1 MRIKNYT
8 LIFTLILCEC
18 NITAN
23 SQNNMTVTDCQG
35 NKYPIVQIGE
45 QYWMAE
51 NLRCTKYDTENNLSY
66 QKIPQDKKWKKEQPH
81 CMDISVPTGD
91 LLIDTNLTK
100 EQISKLGVLYN
111 RAAALGL
118 QSNSDEIDDDNII
131 QGICPNGW
139 HIPTTMDTNTLR
151 DYITGSKK
159 SNISVGGKLKSKS
172 GWGTDDDGDDLFGFQ
187 ALPAGNY
194 NYKNKEL
201 YIGYW
206 TEFITSPQGTI
217 KIQSSDSIFPR
228 IPNFDTQSSLDDD
241 LYSVRC
247 VKNVTLTDCQ
257 GRSYSVANIGGKY
270 WMTEDLKCTKYDTN
284 SERKGET
291 LAQIDSTSYAP
302 YCMDG
307 YNYFLKNEDT
317 TAYSSRGTTASK
329 LRTLKREYEQALRDD
344 KMFYNW
350 AAAVGITTSNDVI
363 NLTDMSGGKRQG
375 ICPNGWHIPTREEWE
390 SYATATMKK
399 KEPVSNSKYYKFNDL
414 HSSKSYW
421 TSNPLK
427 NYGAYKCVLIN
438 TNDESTILIEECD
451 FKDEPLR
458 VRCVKD

>member
-1 MRIKNYT
+1 MKIRNHALT
-8 LIFTLILCEC
+8 FTFFLCGC
-18 NITAN
+18 FITAS
-23 SQNNMTVTDCQG
+23 SQNNRTITDCQG
-35 NKYPIVQIGE
+35 NTYPIVQIGE

-51 NLRCTKYDTENNLSY
+51 NLRCTQYDTESNLSY

-91 LLIDTNLTK
+91 LLTNTDLTK
-100 EQISKLGVLYN
+100 ELISKFGVLYN

-118 QSNSDEIDDDNII
+118 QSNSEEIDNDDII

-139 HIPTTMDTNTLR
+139 HIPTLTDINTLR
-151 DYITGSKK
+151 DHITGSNQGNL
-159 SNISVGGKLKSKS
+159 SIGSKLKSKS
-172 GWGTDDDGDDLFGFQ
+172 GWGTDDDGEDTFGFS
-187 ALPAGNY
+187 AFPAGNY
-194 NYKNKEL
+194 NYKNKDL

-217 KIQSSDSIFPR
+217 KIQSSDSIFPI
-228 IPNFDTQSSLDDD
+228 IPNFDIRSSLDDD

-257 GRSYSVANIGGKY
+257 GRYYSVASVGGKY

-329 LRTLKREYEQALRDD
+329 LRTLKRE
-344 KMFYNW
+344 MFYNW
-350 AAAVGITTSNDVI
+350 AAAVGITTSNDAI
-363 NLTDMSGGKRQG
+363 NLTDISGGKRQG

-399 KEPVSNSKYYKFNDL
+399 KGPVSNSKYSRFNDL

-421 TSNPLK
+421 TNNSLK

-438 TNDESTILIEECD
+438 NDDETTILIEECD

>member
-1 MRIKNYT
+1 
-8 LIFTLILCEC
+8 
-18 NITAN
+18 
-23 SQNNMTVTDCQG
+23 MTVTDCQG

-51 NLRCTKYDTENNLSY
+51 NLRCTKYDTESNLSY

-81 CMDISVPTGD
+81 CMDISAPTGD
-91 LLIDTNLTK
+91 LLTNTDLTK
-100 EQISKLGVLYN
+100 ELISKLGVLYN

-118 QSNSDEIDDDNII
+118 QSNSEEIDNDDII

-139 HIPTTMDTNTLR
+139 HIPTLTDINTLR
-151 DYITGSKK
+151 DHITGSNQGNL
-159 SNISVGGKLKSKS
+159 SIGSKLKSKS
-172 GWGTDDDGDDLFGFQ
+172 GWGTDDDEEDTFGFS
-187 ALPAGNY
+187 AFPSGNY
-194 NYKNKEL
+194 NYKNKDL

-217 KIQSSDSIFPR
+217 KIQSSDSIFPI
-228 IPNFDTQSSLDDD
+228 IPNFDIRSSLDDD

-257 GRSYSVANIGGKY
+257 GRSYSVASVGGKY

-329 LRTLKREYEQALRDD
+329 LRTLKRE
-344 KMFYNW
+344 MFYNW
-350 AAAVGITTSNDVI
+350 AAAVGISTSNDAI
-363 NLTDMSGGKRQG
+363 SQTDMSEDKRQG

-399 KEPVSNSKYYKFNDL
+399 KGPVSNSKYSRFNDL

-421 TSNPLK
+421 TNNSLK

-438 TNDESTILIEECD
+438 NDDETTILIEECD